1 MSIDLRKILARIKIL
16 KESNEKIRIN
26 LILELY
32 QAACTTKRFNFQ
44 TFRQNPIF

>member
-1 MSIDLRKILARIKIL
+1 MSIDLGKILTKTKIL

-32 QAACTTKRFNFQ
+32 QAECLTKRFNFQ
-44 TFRQNPIF
+44 TFR